1 MYIIIIQYLH
11 AHHPKSIF
19 HYNLTGPPYYTRSVM
34 DQNVVMLRM
43 MVTEVRRALGYSLR
57 VMLGLIW
64 KRIMHVRMRPLK
76 ADV

>member
-1 MYIIIIQYLH
+1 
-11 AHHPKSIF
+11 
-19 HYNLTGPPYYTRSVM
+19 M